1 MGRIARLLLRK
12 LAGPYRRKIRAARS
26 ESKPLAFPQKPITF
40 RASTMGGVEM
50 NLSAPTTPVFVVSLI
65 LAVLAILGAFVAIP
79 LISPNAFWVAILA
92 YIVLMVGNLA
102 KGL

>member
-1 MGRIARLLLRK
+1 
-12 LAGPYRRKIRAARS
+12 
-26 ESKPLAFPQKPITF
+26 
-40 RASTMGGVEM
+40 M
-50 NLSAPTTPVFVVSLI
+50 NLSAPTIPVFVVSLI
-65 LAVLAILGAFVAIP
+65 LAVLAILGAFAAIP

>member
-1 MGRIARLLLRK
+1 
-12 LAGPYRRKIRAARS
+12 
-26 ESKPLAFPQKPITF
+26 
-40 RASTMGGVEM
+40 
-50 NLSAPTTPVFVVSLI
+50 
-65 LAVLAILGAFVAIP
+65 VLAILGAFVAIP